1 MEVVVRDGGI
11 EGAILLLKKQ
21 ILKDGIHKG
30 IKRREAYIKPS
41 ERKRA
46 KEREAA
52 SRRRRTQRR
61 RERQM
66 ER

>member
-1 MEVVVRDGGI
+1 MQVVVRGESI
-11 EGAILLLKKQ
+11 EGVILLLKKQ
-21 ILKDGIHKG
+21 ISRDGIHKG
-30 IKRREAYIKPS
+30 IKRREAYVKPS

-52 SRRRRTQRR
+52 SRRRRAERR